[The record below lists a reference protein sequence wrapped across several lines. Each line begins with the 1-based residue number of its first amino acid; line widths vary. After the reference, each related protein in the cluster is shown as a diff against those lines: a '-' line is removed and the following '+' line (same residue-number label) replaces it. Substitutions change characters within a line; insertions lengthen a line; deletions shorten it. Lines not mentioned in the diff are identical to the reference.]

1 MGPGKRG
8 KAYKYRPQP
17 FYEPADTQA
26 AAENVAEDR
35 TFRQPSSQS
44 TRAFFKTGG
53 NLVEREERIA
63 TTTAVNGKTGQIY
76 SLRTRSNDWETLEQA
91 AQATPRPHPQG
102 GETVGTTAGAGIGS
116 WLFGNRKAAE
126 EEQVNRSWQE
136 LSDDW
141 DDVEGRDY
149 RARGVSPVDD
159 NLDDINRGWDDPR
172 PPQPCQDFEV
182 PQSPKRVYQDGS
194 IYSYSYRNQD
204 STGQRDNIYGPP
216 DDAVY
221 DDDDFDRQGYINLS
235 QPEDY
240 GDPPAAGGP
249 SVDYGSDGYPGQD
262 LNEPEN
268 GRRWGGRCR
277 LSGDY
282 SPLSLR
288 QRGYRQC

>member
-1 MGPGKRG
+1 MARLDKFTVCEPGQRLGDPGTDSSGYPDLIRRG
-8 KAYKYRPQP
+8 GR
-17 FYEPADTQA
+17 
-26 AAENVAEDR
+26 
-35 TFRQPSSQS
+35 
-44 TRAFFKTGG
+44 
-53 NLVEREERIA
+53 
-63 TTTAVNGKTGQIY
+63 
-76 SLRTRSNDWETLEQA
+76 
-91 AQATPRPHPQG
+91 
-102 GETVGTTAGAGIGS
+102 TVGTTVERASGS

-216 DDAVY
+216 
-221 DDDDFDRQGYINLS
+221 
-235 QPEDY
+235 
-240 GDPPAAGGP
+240 
-249 SVDYGSDGYPGQD
+249 
-262 LNEPEN
+262 
-268 GRRWGGRCR
+268 GRCR
-277 LSGDY
+277 L
-282 SPLSLR
+282 R
-288 QRGYRQC
+288 R